1 MKRRKFLKTTAITG
15 IASALYPK
23 NLFSANERLQIGIIG
38 TGLRGQWNITV
49 SYTHLTLPT
58 IA

>member
-15 IASALYPK
+15 IASAVYPK

-38 TGLRGQWNITV
+38 TGLRGQWNIKLLAQ
-49 SYTHLTLPT
+49 YKNLTF
-58 IA
+58 